1 VTVSSL
7 LPGRL
12 RGRGGA
18 DGGGGNAEP
27 SRAPRAARPLAVT
40 GTIAACAAAGA
51 GLAVLTLLAALGW
64 IAAPHASVG
73 GGIPGVLRTAIQLWL
88 VGHHVGFDLK
98 GTGHV
103 GLLPLGLLL
112 LPGAALWRS
121 GRWVVRTGRVAR
133 LRHVGYA
140 ALALALPYGVLAGA
154 LAVASRTSLSAPS
167 AVQAAGAGF
176 LLAFAAGGLGGARAL
191 APWGKLIAL
200 LPDRPR
206 CLIVGAVG
214 TLGVLTVAGALLT
227 GVSLLLHASEYR
239 LASDELA
246 PGPVGAA
253 LLLLAA
259 LAYLPNAV
267 VWAMAYMIGPG
278 FAIGTATV
286 VSPTTFALGPLPLFP
301 MLAALPGAPSGT
313 HPAGPGPGALALL
326 AVPYLAA
333 AFGGLLTVR
342 TAPSP
347 TIEAAP
353 LWGLAS
359 GVLSGC
365 VTGVLAVLS
374 GGPLGAGRL
383 ATVGPSGWQVALVG
397 ALQMGVASAIAAGFA
412 NWLLIRRRRAKAAA
426 LAAGATAFAPPEPV
440 TWTIHEPTDPPTTAS
455 APPTTASAPP
465 TTASA
470 PPTTEPPTTA
480 PPTTAPP
487 TTGPAPLGSG
497 AVPPGTGRASLSGGA
512 SPGSAPAIP
521 GSANRP
527 EHATGPDTLPEF
539 PAVPNPWACATLEGT
554 PDPEASTEPGVPI
567 DQDASA
573 GSDGP
578 PKADAEQPDS
588 HGRLIYLSHWAANR
602 NTTRPADPGPPKA

>member
-7 LPGRL
+7 LPARL
-12 RGRGGA
+12 RGRDSGDSGE
-18 DGGGGNAEP
+18 NAEP
-27 SRAPRAARPLAVT
+27 PRTPRPLAVT
-40 GTIAACAAAGA
+40 GTIAACAAAAA
-51 GLAVLTLLAALGW
+51 GLAVLTLLAAIGW

-88 VGHHVGFDLK
+88 VGHHVGFDLR

-140 ALALALPYGVLAGA
+140 ALALALPYGLLTGA

-167 AVQAAGAGF
+167 PVQAAGAGF
-176 LLAFAAGGLGGARAL
+176 LLAFLAGGLGGARAL
-191 APWGKLIAL
+191 APWGRLIAL

-206 CLIVGAVG
+206 CLIVGVVG

-267 VWAMAYMIGPG
+267 AWAMAYMIGPG
-278 FAIGTATV
+278 FAIGAATV
-286 VSPTTFALGPLPLFP
+286 VSPTTFALGPVPLFP
-301 MLAALPGAPSGT
+301 MLAALPGAPQGT
-313 HPAGPGPGALALL
+313 HPAGPGAGALALL

-342 TAPSP
+342 TMPSP

-365 VTGVLAVLS
+365 ATGLLAVLS
-374 GGPLGAGRL
+374 GGPLGGGRL
-383 ATVGPSGWQVALVG
+383 ATVGPSGWQVAVVG
-397 ALQMGVASAIAAGFA
+397 ALQMGVAAAIVAGLA
-412 NWLLIRRRRAKAAA
+412 NWLLIHRRRAKAAA
-426 LAAGATAFAPPEPV
+426 IATPFTPAEPV
-440 TWTIHEPTDPPTTAS
+440 TWTITQPSPRPAQPTTPESTHSPGVEPAHSPAPRPAS
-455 APPTTASAPP
+455 PPAVGP
-465 TTASA
+465 
-470 PPTTEPPTTA
+470 TEPDA
-480 PPTTAPP
+480 F
-487 TTGPAPLGSG
+487 
-497 AVPPGTGRASLSGGA
+497 V
-512 SPGSAPAIP
+512 
-521 GSANRP
+521 
-527 EHATGPDTLPEF
+527 TGPDTLPEF
-539 PAVPNPWACATLEGT
+539 PAVPNPHASPAPEGRTRPEGRTHPEASMEPGATLE
-554 PDPEASTEPGVPI
+554 PDVAEDEADPEDSG
-567 DQDASA
+567 
-573 GSDGP
+573 
-578 PKADAEQPDS
+578 S
-588 HGRLIYLSHWAANR
+588 HGKLIHLSHWAANR
-602 NTTRPADPGPPKA
+602 ATARPPSPDDPEPPKA